1 MPDTPRPV
9 PERLLSLDALRGF
22 DMCWILGLATV
33 LTKVLEHAFPEHKMA
48 ADIAAQFEH
57 VDWEGFRFY
66 DLIFPLFLFLSGVS
80 LAIALPR
87 RLARD
92 GRGATVRHLLARAG
106 IIFILG
112 VIFSGGLR
120 DGWEGVRWLGVL
132 QRIGI
137 ASAAAGLLSLWL
149 GTRGLVAAAVSL
161 LIGYFLLL
169 RFVPVPGAGAGN
181 FAEGMNLT
189 NYLDSI
195 WLPGRKYDGDH
206 DPEGILSTLPAIAT
220 AVLGLLAG
228 RWITG
233 QAPPTRK
240 VCGLL
245 LSGVVMIILGWTWH
259 PFFPVI
265 KKIWSSSFV
274 LVAGGWSAVLL
285 GVFYAL
291 VDVHGWR
298 RGLAPFFWVGA
309 NPIALYLCAG
319 FGFFRIIAERLVA
332 KPALPSAVTFVV
344 MLITAWWLH
353 RRKIFLRV

>member
-1 MPDTPRPV
+1 
-9 PERLLSLDALRGF
+9 
-22 DMCWILGLATV
+22 MCWILGLDAV
-33 LTKVLEHAFPEHKMA
+33 LTEALVDAFPGSPMA
-48 ADIAAQFEH
+48 AGLAAQFTH

-87 RLARD
+87 RVERE
-92 GRGATVRHLLARAG
+92 GRGAAIRHLLARAAV
-106 IIFILG
+106 IFVLG
-112 VIFSGGLR
+112 VLYSGGLK
-120 DGWEGVRWLGVL
+120 DGWEGVRWMGVL

-137 ASAAAGLLSLWL
+137 ASAAAGLLSLAV
-149 GTRGLVAAAVSL
+149 GTRGLVATAAGL

-169 RFVPVPGAGAGN
+169 RCVPVPGVGAGN

-220 AVLGLLAG
+220 ALLGLLAG
-228 RWITG
+228 RWITT
-233 QAPPTRK
+233 QASPTRR

-245 LSGVVMIILGWTWH
+245 LAGGTMIALGWLWH

-285 GVFYAL
+285 GVFHAL

-298 RGLAPFFWVGA
+298 RGLAPFRWVGA
-309 NPIALYLCAG
+309 NPIGLYLAAG
-319 FGFFRIIAERLVA
+319 FGFFHTIASRLMAQPVSPPWDWL
-332 KPALPSAVTFVV
+332 PALMTFAV
-344 MLITAWWLH
+344 MLTTAWWLH
-353 RRKIFLRV
+353 RRQIFLRV